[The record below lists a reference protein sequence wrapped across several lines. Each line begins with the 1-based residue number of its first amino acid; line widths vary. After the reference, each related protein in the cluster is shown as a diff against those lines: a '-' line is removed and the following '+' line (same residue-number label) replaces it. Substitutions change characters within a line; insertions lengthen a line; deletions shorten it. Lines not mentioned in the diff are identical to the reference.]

1 MSPHKTNCSTHC
13 TPNLQMAA
21 KWACWGQF
29 GRFLVLWT
37 HLIKPDTMGMLW
49 VKIGFEKGP
58 FGDPKCVINGAT
70 QGGPEGCQMV
80 AQPLIPK
87 NWYSKI
93 ERKGARLG
101 SPRPK
106 KWIPHAFLH
115 PMCCTQVFS
124 QCSVVQSCVGWH
136 QKRVGAEYTRRR
148 SSMGY
153 CKVVC
158 PKCTHATHL
167 ANLDSMHASMLWVGG
182 GAHGVGLEV
191 GACGVVACGL
201 GLGC

>member
-37 HLIKPDTMGMLW
+37 HLIKPDTMDMPR

-80 AQPLIPK
+80 GRGELRGCASGPRTTHNAPNGPK
-87 NWYSKI
+87 FSRMAIGGSQGVHMPRGNECPQVVSAPQASKV
-93 ERKGARLG
+93 
-101 SPRPK
+101 SRPPYK
-106 KWIPHAFLH
+106 
-115 PMCCTQVFS
+115 
-124 QCSVVQSCVGWH
+124 
-136 QKRVGAEYTRRR
+136 
-148 SSMGY
+148 
-153 CKVVC
+153 
-158 PKCTHATHL
+158 
-167 ANLDSMHASMLWVGG
+167 
-182 GAHGVGLEV
+182 
-191 GACGVVACGL
+191 
-201 GLGC
+201 